1 MSHEKAAQIVEYI
14 RPVIPTLNEMKK
26 CSRMQAFGENSEG
39 GVRVTQVVA

>member
-14 RPVIPTLNEMKK
+14 QPVIPTLNEMKK

-39 GVRVTQVVA
+39 AVRVTQVVA